1 MYRTRTD
8 CGNTNVS
15 VTRNIDSGTRTRVV
29 RAVAIEYKNEMRWL
43 RIRRWWRD
51 GRGHGAELIS
61 ASCTD
66 QQKNENGEHAGQ
78 TPHTH
83 RHPNRWTLHVFKTT
97 PEECIILN
105 GSRTERQRVARG
117 WREANLSEG
126 RMRPD
131 RLSNIAERFSP
142 QNNRAACRKP
152 GLSCCPP
159 LLQGT
164 LEQRLRFAIV
174 LQRQQAAWN
183 QHRSAELTAQRQW

>member
-8 CGNTNVS
+8 CDNNNVS
-15 VTRNIDSGTRTRVV
+15 VTRNNDSCTRTRVV
-29 RAVAIEYKNEMRWL
+29 RDVDIEYKNEMRWL

-105 GSRTERQRVARG
+105 GSRKERQRDARG
-117 WREANLSEG
+117 WRDARHYEG

-131 RLSNIAERFSP
+131 RLSNIA
-142 QNNRAACRKP
+142 
-152 GLSCCPP
+152 
-159 LLQGT
+159 
-164 LEQRLRFAIV
+164 
-174 LQRQQAAWN
+174 
-183 QHRSAELTAQRQW
+183 